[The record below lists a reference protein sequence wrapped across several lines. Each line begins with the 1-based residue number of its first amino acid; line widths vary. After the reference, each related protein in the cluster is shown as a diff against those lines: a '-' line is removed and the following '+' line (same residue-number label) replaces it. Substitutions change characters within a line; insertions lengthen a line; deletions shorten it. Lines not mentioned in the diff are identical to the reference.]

1 MVKSTYSK
9 IHIPP
14 ASWGQRLEYSLL
26 YEQMIQLVK
35 LARKEFF
42 AVGFLVEQEYWMAKS
57 ILVQIAPIFYRG

>member
-26 YEQMIQLVK
+26 YEQRLVK
-35 LARKEFF
+35 LAYF
-42 AVGFLVEQEYWMAKS
+42 AVGFLVEHEYWMANS